1 MLDYASLKAEV
12 DSKTSLTVLL
22 FCSSRGDRN
31 CRMFAGLGR
40 SCSHASANVILW
52 KLRRKTF
59 ILFLWCN
66 KNNVIRSHLM
76 NVFSI

>member
-31 CRMFAGLGR
+31 CRMFAG
-40 SCSHASANVILW
+40 
-52 KLRRKTF
+52 
-59 ILFLWCN
+59 
-66 KNNVIRSHLM
+66 
-76 NVFSI
+76 